1 MRRVVIVLAV
11 LLAPAVWSATPAV
24 GACSTSTIGVHAT
37 RWVRVPL
44 RRHGH
49 VVYRRVHGK
58 RRRVMVRK
66 LVHYVK
72 HVQHT
77 TCTPPPTTSPPTQT
91 PATPVKHLQAHLD
104 PSFVQSPTNPLAV
117 TYSYSASATVTSA
130 PAAAATPAELPE
142 GVLDLYSDGSLA
154 CSINV
159 GGPNTGGRCP
169 VTYTATG
176 AHTVVVTFESG
187 PTTVTET
194 STETIEPYPTTTEVG
209 VAYEPS
215 GVNTLENCVG
225 GGRCLWM
232 IGSLK
237 LTTAVRDGELVPPG
251 EALLEPPFIDGT
263 RASSHAFQV
272 TAETECIVNGSER
285 RIVVVGVILHD
296 ETMIVLEPAQVEQ
309 GTVKASAAYAG
320 APGWALSTGS
330 APVKFT
336 PWLSGVYKNRNGE
349 YIGNGCT

>member
-1 MRRVVIVLAV
+1 MRRAVIVLAV
-11 LLAPAVWSATPAV
+11 LLASAVWSATPAV
-24 GACSTSTIGVHAT
+24 GAPCTTSTTSVRAT

-49 VVYRRVHGK
+49 VVYRRVHSK

-72 HVQHT
+72 HVQHVN
-77 TCTPPPTTSPPTQT
+77 CEAAAA
-91 PATPVKHLQAHLD
+91 PAPAPGAPVRQLKAHID
-104 PSFVQSPTNPLAV
+104 PSFVRDPADPLKV
-117 TYSYSASATVTSA
+117 TYSYSASATLTSA

-159 GGPNTGGRCP
+159 GGPNTGGQCP
-169 VTYTATG
+169 VAYTATG

-194 STETIEPYPTTTEVG
+194 STETIEPYPTTTKVG

-225 GGRCLWM
+225 GGRCLWT
-232 IGSLK
+232 IGLLK

-251 EALLEPPFIDGT
+251 AALLEPPFIDGT
-263 RASSHAFQV
+263 RASSHTFQV
-272 TAETECIVNGSER
+272 TAETECVVNGSER

-296 ETMIVLEPAQVEQ
+296 ETMVVLTPAQVEQ
-309 GTVKASAAYAG
+309 GTVEASATYAG
-320 APGWALSTGS
+320 APGWAPSAGS

-336 PWLSGVYKNRNGE
+336 PSLSAVYKNRNGE
-349 YIGNGCT
+349 YVGNGCT